1 MSKFI
6 YKYSLSMSMTT
17 KEILRQVVI
26 NQKNELNIQKETVRR
41 ELLDKILDFFDDERI
56 IILTGIRRCGKSTLL
71 KQLMQNT
78 SGWCYL
84 NFEDE
89 RLIDFNAKEFET
101 LNEVLI
107 EAYGQ
112 SKIYFFD
119 EIQNVEKFETFVRR
133 LQDEDKKIILTG
145 SNASL
150 LSKEFGTRLTGRYK
164 VFEVYPFSFN
174 EFLLFKNMA
183 VKKDD
188 FYLSEKKINLQNLF
202 EEYLVSGGFPEYLK
216 NQDEDYLKTVY
227 ENILYKDIIVR
238 YSIKKEKIL
247 KELVSMLATNASCKF
262 TYNSLKK
269 TLGLGNAITVKEY
282 ISYLGNSYLFF
293 EVLKFSHSLRQQ
305 LNSPRKIYLVDQAFN
320 KVSGLTFT
328 PNKGRNLENLIFIEL
343 KRQNKE
349 IYYYSNKNECDFLV
363 KEGNIITKAIQVS
376 YILDESNRER
386 EINGLIDAMNAL
398 KLKEGLIITFEQT
411 EDIKIEDKRIKVIP
425 AYRWIIEVADY
436 T

>member
-1 MSKFI
+1 
-6 YKYSLSMSMTT
+6 MTT

-41 ELLDKILDFFDDERI
+41 ELLDKILDFFEDERI